1 MPFVS
6 NFNTLSFRLISVII
20 SLMLAVGLTI
30 LIPAM
35 SVYHKREMEN
45 RMRELVYLA
54 ELNILESEAG
64 MPLTPIEPGCGIAVL
79 STEGKERW
87 FGHPDTVALVE
98 GMTPRAWDDRFPAQM
113 ALALSALA
121 GAETS
126 PALISIKTKML
137 TREGV
142 HSRLKMHEKLHL
154 AFPPNAMTKALYRFL
169 FTGVVLVIMAAVL
182 IGVPFAMVLQWLVM
196 SPLRSMI
203 MSMAAFAEDPYRP
216 TDHAHS
222 VQFDG
227 IMSEAADAL
236 NCMATTARNELVQRD
251 KLASLGEAIAKINHD
266 MRNVLSSAVLLSDN
280 LENSSDPH
288 VSKAAPVVSK
298 AIQRATNMCGQILSF
313 LKSPGNARQ
322 MPTDIL
328 KLIEE
333 CSEAIGI
340 EVDYVGPDELVV
352 DASQFFRLLHNL
364 ISNAS
369 SAGANHVR
377 ITVWRVGNSAVM
389 DIADNGPGIR
399 ESMLSE
405 LFKPFVGSTSGS
417 SGLGLSIA
425 REIAVNHGGD
435 LKLSRSNSFG
445 CEFQLRLP
453 LEVLGNT
460 DRMRWWE

>member
-1 MPFVS
+1 M
-6 NFNTLSFRLISVII
+6 
-20 SLMLAVGLTI
+20 
-30 LIPAM
+30 
-35 SVYHKREMEN
+35 
-45 RMRELVYLA
+45 
-54 ELNILESEAG
+54 
-64 MPLTPIEPGCGIAVL
+64 
-79 STEGKERW
+79 
-87 FGHPDTVALVE
+87 
-98 GMTPRAWDDRFPAQM
+98 
-113 ALALSALA
+113 
-121 GAETS
+121 
-126 PALISIKTKML
+126 
-137 TREGV
+137 
-142 HSRLKMHEKLHL
+142 
-154 AFPPNAMTKALYRFL
+154 
-169 FTGVVLVIMAAVL
+169 
-182 IGVPFAMVLQWLVM
+182 
-196 SPLRSMI
+196 
-203 MSMAAFAEDPYRP
+203 
-216 TDHAHS
+216 
-222 VQFDG
+222 
-227 IMSEAADAL
+227 
-236 NCMATTARNELVQRD
+236 
-251 KLASLGEAIAKINHD
+251 
-266 MRNVLSSAVLLSDN
+266 
-280 LENSSDPH
+280 
-288 VSKAAPVVSK
+288 VSK

-405 LFKPFVGSTSGS
+405 LFKPFVGSTIGS

-453 LEVLGNT
+453 LELLGNT

>member
-1 MPFVS
+1 MKFINRGEGVRRLGDHKKYANALS
-6 NFNTLSFRLISVII
+6 RNYASTIWQFNDDARKQRLLVCEFHTKANA
-20 SLMLAVGLTI
+20 LNGDAMKVLEEAVERLEKDDYQGLVVYNE
-30 LIPAM
+30 AM
-35 SVYHKREMEN
+35 N
-45 RMRELVYLA
+45 
-54 ELNILESEAG
+54 
-64 MPLTPIEPGCGIAVL
+64 PIEPGCGIAVL

-236 NCMATTARNELVQRD
+236 NCMATTALNELVQRD

-280 LENSSDPH
+280 L
-288 VSKAAPVVSK
+288 
-298 AIQRATNMCGQILSF
+298 
-313 LKSPGNARQ
+313 
-322 MPTDIL
+322 
-328 KLIEE
+328 
-333 CSEAIGI
+333 
-340 EVDYVGPDELVV
+340 
-352 DASQFFRLLHNL
+352 
-364 ISNAS
+364 
-369 SAGANHVR
+369 
-377 ITVWRVGNSAVM
+377 
-389 DIADNGPGIR
+389 
-399 ESMLSE
+399 
-405 LFKPFVGSTSGS
+405 
-417 SGLGLSIA
+417 
-425 REIAVNHGGD
+425 
-435 LKLSRSNSFG
+435 
-445 CEFQLRLP
+445 
-453 LEVLGNT
+453 
-460 DRMRWWE
+460 